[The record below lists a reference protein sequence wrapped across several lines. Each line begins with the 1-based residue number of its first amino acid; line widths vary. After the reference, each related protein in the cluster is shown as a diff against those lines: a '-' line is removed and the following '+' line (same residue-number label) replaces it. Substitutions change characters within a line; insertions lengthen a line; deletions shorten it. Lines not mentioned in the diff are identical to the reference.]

1 MAEPVINADQFI
13 YITGL
18 VIDGLEGG
26 YYHPRMRANMKPSD
40 QKIMGDSG
48 ETMFGL
54 DRKHGAQLAKY
65 PEWAQFWHIID
76 NAQPPYWKHYYR
88 GGILEPKLK
97 ALTARI
103 MYQWFLE
110 LSAKYL
116 TPASMKAIANDE
128 RLMIHFSYAAW
139 NGQGWFQKFAKVV
152 NQAVKEGKN
161 KDQVWNAA
169 ISSRTGHTNKV
180 IRQQG
185 ENMLKVVGKL

>member
-54 DRKHGAQLAKY
+54 DRKHGAQLSKY
-65 PEWAQFWHIID
+65 PEWDQFWYIVDH
-76 NAQPPYWKHYYR
+76 AQPPYWKHYYR

-97 ALTARI
+97 LLTAKI
-103 MYQWFLE
+103 MYQWFTE
-110 LSAKYL
+110 LAGKYL
-116 TPASMKAIANDE
+116 NADAVAAIANDD
-128 RLMIHFSYAAW
+128 RLILHFSYAAW
-139 NGQGWFQKFAKVV
+139 NGEGFFKKFA
-152 NQAVKEGKN
+152 QAINKAKGGKE
-161 KDQVWNAA
+161 DIYRTAINAR
-169 ISSRTGHTNKV
+169 INYPNTV
-180 IRQQG
+180 IRQQAK
-185 ENMLKVVGKL
+185 NMIALIEKHGLG